1 MTENLK
7 TARNEGLDG
16 PPPFLFYTLFILFVF
31 VIIGVLA
38 AIAYFGSRELIELV
52 PYGLLA
58 VGVFVVASILA
69 PVLFRRHVPRWL
81 FPVMI
86 VFWIVVLVAGS
97 IGGVLFYQNILPPR
111 YQVRLLTPMP
121 FMSSF
126 LPATPV
132 GGIVPT
138 VAPREGDMSA
148 EDLLGSLF
156 AASTEEAPTPTTEA
170 TEAAVDPGAAVA
182 MAAGDSTDTP
192 APTNTIAP
200 TATPLPPTAA
210 PTLPPTVQG
219 VQSTPVI
226 PTQTPVPLPAHPAS
240 ARMFGFTPVRQGWNN
255 CGPANITQVLS
266 VYGWQEDQ
274 NYAADYIR
282 PSDEDKNV
290 TPAELAAFVNEQT
303 GVRAI
308 TRVGGSMDIL
318 KLLLAN
324 NIPVI
329 VETAA
334 FFEGYD
340 WIGHYQTIVAYDD
353 SLGGFFA
360 YDTYLG
366 TGENQ
371 AGILEPYNEF
381 DENWSAF
388 NRVFIAV
395 YEQEREPLVQQLL
408 GVLATETGGYET
420 ALAIAEAEARAN
432 PRSMY
437 AWFNLGS
444 SFTALGR
451 YDEGARAY
459 DRARSLGLPFRMMWY
474 QFGMFEAYYEVG
486 RYDDVL
492 SLVNTN
498 LTNGAQYVEETYYW
512 QGRVFAAQGNTS
524 DAREAYQRALL
535 HNPRYADAQTALNLL
550 G

>member
-7 TARNEGLDG
+7 TAHREGLAG
-16 PPPFLFYTLFILFVF
+16 PPPFLFYTLFIVFVF

-38 AIAYFGSRELIELV
+38 AIAYFASRELIELV

-58 VGVFVVASILA
+58 IGVTIVATILA
-69 PVLFRRHVPRWL
+69 PILFRRHVPRWL
-81 FPVMI
+81 LPVMI
-86 VFWIVVLVAGS
+86 VFWLVVVAAGS

-121 FMSSF
+121 FMRGF

-156 AASTEEAPTPTTEA
+156 ASSTEEAPTPTSAPAEA
-170 TEAAVDPGAAVA
+170 TEAAVDPDASVA
-182 MAAGDSTDTP
+182 MAAGDVTDTP
-192 APTNTIAP
+192 APTNTLAP
-200 TATPLPPTAA
+200 TATLIPPTAI
-210 PTLPPTVQG
+210 PTVQN
-219 VQSTPVI
+219 VQSTPELL
-226 PTQTPVPLPAHPAS
+226 PPSPAHPAS

-274 NYAADYIR
+274 DYAAAYIR

-308 TRVGGSMDIL
+308 SRVGGSMDLL
-318 KLLLAN
+318 KALLAN

-395 YEQEREPLVQQLL
+395 YDQERESLVQQLL
-408 GVLATETGGYET
+408 GTLATESGAYEV
-420 ALAIAEAEARAN
+420 ALATAEAEARAN

-444 SFTALGR
+444 SLTALGR
-451 YDEGARAY
+451 YDDAARMY

-474 QFGMFEAYYEVG
+474 QFGAFEAYYQVG

-492 SLVNTN
+492 TLVNTN

-512 QGRVFAAQGNTS
+512 QGRVLEAQGDES
-524 DAREAYQRALL
+524 GARAAYQRALL
-535 HNPRYADAQTALNLL
+535 HNPRYDAAQAALNLL